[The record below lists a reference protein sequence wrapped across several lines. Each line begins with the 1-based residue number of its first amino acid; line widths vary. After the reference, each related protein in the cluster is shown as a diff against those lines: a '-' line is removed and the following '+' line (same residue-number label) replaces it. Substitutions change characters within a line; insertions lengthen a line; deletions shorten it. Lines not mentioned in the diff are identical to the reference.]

1 MAKKEKNIK
10 KRNRRTEAQLIED
23 MEKQLAERKKRLAE
37 KAKHS
42 SGLLEEAKVLLK
54 GDPEWWSGIEV
65 GETGVSFKS
74 AVSTAALLRRV
85 AAATRPWVDSDG
97 FEETT
102 ALLAMADALAVT
114 IEDLIGEEISKA
126 PTKSDSEDE
135 EYEDEDD
142 DDDDEEY
149 EDE

>member
-1 MAKKEKNIK
+1 MAKKENTK
-10 KRNRRTEAQLIED
+10 KRKRRTEAQLIED

-42 SGLLEEAKVLLK
+42 SGLLEEAKGLLK
-54 GDPEWWSGIEV
+54 MDPEWWSGIEV

-97 FEETT
+97 FEATT
-102 ALLAMADALAVT
+102 AFLAMADALAVT
-114 IEDLIGEEISKA
+114 IEDLIGEEISKG
-126 PTKSDSEDE
+126 TKSDSEDE
-135 EYEDEDD
+135 EYEDEE
-142 DDDDEEY
+142 DDDEFE
-149 EDE
+149 EE

>member
-10 KRNRRTEAQLIED
+10 KRKRRTEAQLIED

-42 SGLLEEAKVLLK
+42 SGILEEAKGLLK
-54 GDPEWWSGIEV
+54 NDPEWWSEIEV
-65 GETGVSFKS
+65 GKSGVSFKA
-74 AVSTAALLRRV
+74 AVSTAALLHRV
-85 AAATRPWVDSDG
+85 AAAVRPWT
-97 FEETT
+97 ECQETP
-102 ALLAMADALAVT
+102 AFLAAADALAVT
-114 IEDLIGEEISKA
+114 IEDLLGEEISKG
-126 PTKSDSEDE
+126 TKSDSEDE

-142 DDDDEEY
+142 DDEEY